1 MSRSSLVAALSV
13 AVLAATVVAV
23 PSLAQ
28 SPAASP
34 GPSPSAAPATS
45 PVASPAPAAV
55 QPVAGRASA
64 SCKAFESASAQ
75 TVAVDIA
82 QGYAATVRLCSNP
95 TTGFRWSD
103 PVSADPTIATV
114 SGWTFEAP
122 SKPIPGAPGV
132 EALTV
137 NGLAVGHTQ
146 VTASYDQPW
155 DGGTKGAWTV
165 TIEVTV
171 RPAVT
176 VAIDCAAF
184 DASNKATAA
193 VTAPV
198 GSTVVLTVCSN
209 ASTGYTWRKPVS
221 SEPAIAVPGAFVD
234 QQVPAPTGDNPP
246 IVGAPG
252 AQVLS
257 IAADAS
263 GTAVVSAKYQRP
275 WEKKQAK
282 SAWTFQLTVTVE

>member
-1 MSRSSLVAALSV
+1 MSRSSLVVALSV
-13 AVLAATVVAV
+13 AVLAVSAGAL
-23 PSLAQ
+23 PSVAQ

-34 GPSPSAAPATS
+34 APSAPVTS
-45 PVASPAPAAV
+45 PLPDTT
-55 QPVAGRASA
+55 QPIAGRAGA
-64 SCKAFESASAQ
+64 SCKAFEASAQQ

-82 QGYAATVRLCSNP
+82 EGYAATIALCSNGS
-95 TTGFRWSD
+95 TGFRWSD
-103 PVSADPTIATV
+103 PVVADPTIASVGAWAYTV
-114 SGWTFEAP
+114 PEKAR
-122 SKPIPGAPGV
+122 PGAAGT
-132 EALTV
+132 ETLTV

-146 VTASYDQPW
+146 LTASYDQRW
-155 DGGTKGAWTV
+155 DGGAKGAWTV
-165 TIEVTV
+165 TVEVTV

-184 DASNKATAA
+184 EASSTATAA
-193 VTAPV
+193 VEAPV

-234 QQVPAPTGDNPP
+234 QEVPAPTGDNPP

-257 IAADAS
+257 IAADAA
-263 GTAVVSAKYQRP
+263 GTAVISARYERP

-282 SAWTFQLTVTVE
+282 DAWTFELTVTVP